1 MNPGDQGPPPPGPH
15 ARRLLRREL
24 RSILAP
30 ALVVVLVIIVL
41 AVVGHEAELHLQAI
55 EDGIAALGP
64 WGRLAF
70 VGVLVLGTSALLPE
84 SVFGLAAG
92 ALFGLAWGF
101 GLTLL
106 GNILAAALQYG
117 LAGWLLHDPIQDALQ
132 RRPLLRAL
140 QGAVV
145 REGMR
150 LQVLLRLTPLNPALI
165 SYLLGAAG
173 VRFGGF
179 VLASLVLGL
188 HSIIEVWL
196 GHAGKQLVARGLS
209 GTADP
214 WQHNLPM
221 LAGAIIGMVAIVLV
235 SKAAHRAVLRSLG
248 EAREST
254 SDGR

>member
-1 MNPGDQGPPPPGPH
+1 MNPEDHGPPQPGPH
-15 ARRLLRREL
+15 ARRLLRHEL
-24 RSILAP
+24 RSIVAP
-30 ALVVVLVIIVL
+30 ALAIVLVIIVL
-41 AVVGHEAELHLQAI
+41 VVVGHEAELHLQAI
-55 EDGIAALGP
+55 EDWIAALGP

-117 LAGWLLHDPIQDALQ
+117 LARWLLHDPIQRSLQ
-132 RRPLLRAL
+132 KRPLLRAL
-140 QGAVV
+140 QGAVL
-145 REGMR
+145 REGIR
-150 LQVLLRLTPLNPALI
+150 LQVLLRLTPLNPALV

-188 HSIIEVWL
+188 HSIIEVYL
-196 GHAGKQLVARGLS
+196 GHAGKQLVAKGLT

-221 LAGAIIGMVAIVLV
+221 LAGAVVGLAAVVLV
-235 SKAAHRAVLRSLG
+235 SKAAHRAVLRSLDETRAG
-248 EAREST
+248 TGA
-254 SDGR
+254 GR

>member
-1 MNPGDQGPPPPGPH
+1 MNPGDQGPPQPVSH
-15 ARRLLRREL
+15 AHRLLRREL

-30 ALVVVLVIIVL
+30 ALAIVLVIIVL

-55 EDGIAALGP
+55 EDWIAALGP

-117 LAGWLLHDPIQDALQ
+117 LARWLLHDPIQRSLQ
-132 RRPLLRAL
+132 KRPLLRAL
-140 QGAVV
+140 QGAVL
-145 REGMR
+145 REGIR

-165 SYLLGAAG
+165 SYLLGGAG

-179 VLASLVLGL
+179 LLASLVLGL
-188 HSIIEVWL
+188 HSIIEVYL
-196 GHAGKQLVARGLS
+196 GHAGKQLVEKGLS

-221 LAGAIIGMVAIVLV
+221 LAGGAIGMLAIVLV
-235 SKAAHRAVLRSLG
+235 SKAAHRAVLRSLD
-248 EAREST
+248 ESRT
-254 SDGR
+254 ATNEGR